1 MLSGER
7 RKSGLSK
14 GLWLIPGRF
23 LPKDIS
29 EDHPHCMIP
38 IRGTPAKHGR
48 PWVTL
53 GLIAVNV
60 LIFIYTLKIGPKAA
74 LSLFWQGGAVPTKLS
89 QLKVLT
95 SLTSF
100 WVMTTVFISLFLHAG
115 WLHLLGNMWFLW
127 LFGEGLEDDLGHW
140 RYLGFYLFAGFFA
153 CLFHV
158 IAYSSIN
165 APLIGA
171 SGAIA
176 GVMGAYLVR
185 LPQSPIRTMVFWR
198 LRAEIVHIPAFVW
211 LGLWLALQF
220 YGLKQGGAVAWVAHL
235 GGFAIG
241 IFGVTLFVPLTPQPV
256 KVTVSGN
263 PKKSTKPKTRHTP
276 KKRPSPGN
284 KSGKARNAGSGQRS
298 GTASRA
304 GRRSGAAPKL

>member
-1 MLSGER
+1 
-7 RKSGLSK
+7 
-14 GLWLIPGRF
+14 
-23 LPKDIS
+23 
-29 EDHPHCMIP
+29 MIP
-38 IRGTPAKHGR
+38 IRGIPAKNGR

-53 GLIAVNV
+53 GLIVVNV
-60 LIFIYTLKIGPKAA
+60 LIFLYTLKIGPEAA
-74 LSLFWQGGAVPTKLS
+74 LSLFWKGGAVPAHLSRVKL
-89 QLKVLT
+89 LT

-100 WVMTTVFISLFLHAG
+100 WSMATVFISLFLHAG

-127 LFGEGLEDDLGHW
+127 LFGEALEDDLGHW

-158 IAYSSIN
+158 IACSTID

-185 LPQSPIRTMVFWR
+185 LPQSPIRTLVFWR

-211 LGLWLALQF
+211 LGLWLVLQF
-220 YGLKQGGAVAWVAHL
+220 YGMKAGGPVAWMAHL

-241 IFGVTLFVPLTPQPV
+241 IFGVTLFVPLAPQPEPV
-256 KVTVSGN
+256 KAAAN
-263 PKKSTKPKTRHTP
+263 PSPRPRAKAAPKTRPTPKTRAAP
-276 KKRPSPGN
+276 KKRQTTAKPRTQ
-284 KSGKARNAGSGQRS
+284 GK
-298 GTASRA
+298 
-304 GRRSGAAPKL
+304 KK

>member
-1 MLSGER
+1 
-7 RKSGLSK
+7 
-14 GLWLIPGRF
+14 
-23 LPKDIS
+23 
-29 EDHPHCMIP
+29 MIP
-38 IRGTPAKHGR
+38 LRGAPTRNGR

-53 GLIAVNV
+53 GLIVVNT
-60 LIFIYTLKIGPKAA
+60 LIFLYTLKIGPKAA
-74 LSLFWQGGAVPTKLS
+74 LALFWQGGAVPAKLS
-89 QLKVLT
+89 QVKVLT

-100 WVMTTVFISLFLHAG
+100 WLMATVFISLFLHAG

-158 IAYSSIN
+158 IASSAIT

-198 LRAEIVHIPAFVW
+198 LKAEIIHIPAFVW

-220 YGLKQGGAVAWVAHL
+220 YGLKQGGPVAWVAHL

-241 IFGVTLFVPLTPQPV
+241 IFGVNLFVPLAPQPV
-256 KVTVSGN
+256 GALAAAT
-263 PKKSTKPKTRHTP
+263 PKPRSTP
-276 KKRPSPGN
+276 KKRRSPG
-284 KSGKARNAGSGQRS
+284 KK
-298 GTASRA
+298 
-304 GRRSGAAPKL
+304 K